1 MRNVVPSRVD
11 VEQPV
16 SFPAPAGTPSTNSGA
31 AQSVAAPS
39 TSRSRRAGRLTTY
52 DRVTRVGGL
61 LVGVGLMLALWL
73 VGGYFTLVWLRSIG
87 LTFAGSGLAAIDAVL
102 ARGPA
107 TEAHWTA
114 VLLAWSLPLAIT
126 LAEIGLW
133 PTRTRHPFTWLI
145 FLAVLAFSSFT
156 TAAGVALSLRTD
168 PLTAWVVGAL
178 LGVTLDLVPEKG
190 VRVLWRLLW
199 ES

>member
-1 MRNVVPSRVD
+1 MRNVVPGRVD

-16 SFPAPAGTPSTNSGA
+16 SVPAPAITPSTNSGV
-31 AQSVAAPS
+31 AQSVTAPG

-61 LVGVGLMLALWL
+61 LVGVGLMLTLWL

-102 ARGPA
+102 ARGPV

-178 LGVTLDLVPEKG
+178 LGVTLDLMPEKG
-190 VRVLWRLLW
+190 VRVLCRLLW